1 MKNILVVHGPNLN
14 LLGEREPELYGSET
28 LDEINKNI
36 ADHANKYGVECRFFQ
51 SNHEG
56 AIIDTIQD
64 NRKWMD
70 GLIINPGAYTHSS
83 AAIRDTLLILSCP
96 IIEVHLSNIHS
107 REKFRRHS
115 YISPVATGVI
125 CGLGAKGYILAV
137 DALAL

>member
-1 MKNILVVHGPNLN
+1 MKKILVVHGPNLN
-14 LLGEREPELYGSET
+14 LLGEREPELYGSLT

-36 ADHANKYGVECRFFQ
+36 AEHAKKYGIECRFFQ

-56 AIIDTIQD
+56 AIIDTIQE

-83 AAIRDTLLILSCP
+83 AAIRDTLTILSCP
-96 IIEVHLSNIHS
+96 IIEVHISNIHN

-125 CGLGAKGYILAV
+125 CGLGANGYILAV
-137 DALAL
+137 DSLAS

>member
-36 ADHANKYGVECRFFQ
+36 ADHANKHGIECRFFQ

>member
-1 MKNILVVHGPNLN
+1 MKKILIIHGPNLN
-14 LLGEREPELYGSET
+14 LLGEREPEIYGTQT
-28 LDEINKNI
+28 LDEINRNI
-36 ADHANKYGVECRFFQ
+36 AEHAKKYEIECRFFQ

-56 AIIDTIQD
+56 AIIDNIQD
-64 NRKWMD
+64 NRKWME

-83 AAIRDTLLILSCP
+83 IAIRDTLSMLSCP

-107 REKFRRHS
+107 REHFRKRS

-137 DALAL
+137 DSLAL